1 MARTMIGYGV
11 HRTEHKGTRRWFTA
25 PILEGEPVDRYE
37 KIWYGPDAKQHALD
51 WAKEKA
57 APKENEKRL
66 AA

>member
-1 MARTMIGYGV
+1 MV
-11 HRTEHKGTRRWFTA
+11 HSANPR
-25 PILEGEPVDRYE
+25 GEPVDRYE
-37 KIWYGPDAKQHALD
+37 KVWYGPDAKQHALD